1 MDSHTWQCGPE
12 LDWIDWCYIRLLVT
26 ELHTDCFT
34 FQTWKLQPCFCPAFY
49 PGGVYAIV
57 ANVVCIYTW
66 VCTLVPS
73 QGNWAVDV
81 GLGADPSES
90 KCVQTEPRKG
100 KIHILYSGR
109 ILYILSEYFERDYAV
124 QLVTLY
130 LTGALSL
137 LMTGWPKHPGH
148 GTALQIQKT
157 SCRQVIN
164 NSSFSVF
171 LLLPMMP
178 GV

>member
-1 MDSHTWQCGPE
+1 MWTRTPDNVAQI
-12 LDWIDWCYIRLLVT
+12 WIGLTGVDHLYVRLLVT

-66 VCTLVPS
+66 VCTAVPS

-109 ILYILSEYFERDYAV
+109 ILYILSEYFERDDTVTAGDIMFNRGII
-124 QLVTLY
+124 LVDDW
-130 LTGALSL
+130 LTKASRPRDGFANTKDKL
-137 LMTGWPKHPGH
+137 
-148 GTALQIQKT
+148 
-157 SCRQVIN
+157 
-164 NSSFSVF
+164 
-171 LLLPMMP
+171 
-178 GV
+178 

>member
-1 MDSHTWQCGPE
+1 MWTRTPDNVAQI
-12 LDWIDWCYIRLLVT
+12 WIGLTGVDHLYIRLLVN
-26 ELHTDCFT
+26 ERHTDCFT

-66 VCTLVPS
+66 VCTAVPS

-109 ILYILSEYFERDYAV
+109 ILYILSEYFERDDT
-124 QLVTLY
+124 VTA
-130 LTGALSL
+130 GALSL

-148 GTALQIQKT
+148 GTALQTQKT